1 MWRHTNISWGKN
13 ERSRGERRDLKM
25 KAEGEVSHY
34 NRTRLIV
41 HCCQKRGAPLPPFFH
56 SLPFTAGKTNL
67 APPVQQL
74 CY

>member
-34 NRTRLIV
+34 N
-41 HCCQKRGAPLPPFFH
+41 
-56 SLPFTAGKTNL
+56 
-67 APPVQQL
+67 
-74 CY
+74 